1 VCKHEQAA
9 LGRRHY
15 DSTMIQDSPNPAD
28 TPDNIEQR
36 GLPLN
41 ELLSE
46 VLKRKI
52 EIVEL
57 LN

>member
-1 VCKHEQAA
+1 
-9 LGRRHY
+9 
-15 DSTMIQDSPNPAD
+15 MIQDSPNPAD